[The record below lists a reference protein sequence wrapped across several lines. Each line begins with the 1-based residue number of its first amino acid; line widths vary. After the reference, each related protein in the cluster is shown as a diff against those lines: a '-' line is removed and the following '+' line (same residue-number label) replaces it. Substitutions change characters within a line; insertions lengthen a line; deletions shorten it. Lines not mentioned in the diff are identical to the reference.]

1 MRGRPRSRRSPSRK
15 RSGKETPFLCH
26 FYTKNASFYQDRLG
40 TNIGKALKKRV
51 AFPYRWPGD
60 WLPLGEILTA
70 AGAKLEQQH
79 DATAAGGGS
88 SGGSGSCSVDYSAA
102 LRWYMALP
110 PLASQSQVPRGSLAK
125 RLTVIAA
132 GVVAFVCVVLLML
145 PALGLLNWSLQEA
158 QEAQEAELR
167 R

>member
-1 MRGRPRSRRSPSRK
+1 M
-15 RSGKETPFLCH
+15 
-26 FYTKNASFYQDRLG
+26 
-40 TNIGKALKKRV
+40 

-70 AGAKLEQQH
+70 AGAKLEQQQ

-88 SGGSGSCSVDYSAA
+88 SGSSSSSSSVDYSAA

>member
-1 MRGRPRSRRSPSRK
+1 
-15 RSGKETPFLCH
+15 
-26 FYTKNASFYQDRLG
+26 
-40 TNIGKALKKRV
+40 
-51 AFPYRWPGD
+51 
-60 WLPLGEILTA
+60 LGEILTA
-70 AGAKLEQQH
+70 AGAKLEQQQ
-79 DATAAGGGS
+79 DAAAAGGGS
-88 SGGSGSCSVDYSAA
+88 SGSSSSSSSSSSVDYSAA

-110 PLASQSQVPRGSLAK
+110 PLASQSHVPRGSLAK